1 MKEKTLI
8 YMSKNIK
15 RCIVFTIIALC
26 TISLIGLN
34 YGQTAQGATSV
45 TLSKAAQTETTITLS
60 WTKSND
66 VLFSSYALYLS
77 TTGTNGPFTQIWST
91 TSKDQTT
98 TYIYGLEPST
108 SYWFYIADSGSL
120 VGTSNSNTLEAAT
133 NPNPTI
139 AITSKTTTTA
149 SLQWSV
155 YNSYSTLVPFK
166 NYVIQ
171 MSTDSGPWATLTT
184 ITDVSQNTYMVTG
197 LSPATYGFRL
207 IDNSGNFSATSN
219 TEQLVIHKPVEAQI
233 NQPSIT
239 SINLGQQI
247 QLSAQASGGTGSF
260 NYQWYANNEIV
271 QSGPSSTLSFN
282 PSYAGSYNVKCIVT
296 DTQDTLLSPAT
307 TSTIA
312 LSVTEII
319 PTMQP
324 EQTTNIIPTQ
334 TSTQNQQNN
343 NQNNNEE
350 ATNNPINQNN
360 SNQGLP
366 TSYII
371 IIVVI
376 IVVLI
381 GIIAVFSIKQKSA
394 KKLST

>member
-1 MKEKTLI
+1 
-8 YMSKNIK
+8 
-15 RCIVFTIIALC
+15 
-26 TISLIGLN
+26 LIGLN
-34 YGQTAQGATSV
+34 YSQNVQGATSV
-45 TLSKAAQTETTITLS
+45 TLSKAGQTETTITLS

-66 VLFSSYALYLS
+66 VLFSSYALYMS
-77 TTGTNGPFTQIWST
+77 TDGTNGPFTQIWST

-98 TYIYGLEPST
+98 TYIYGLEPNT
-108 SYWFYIADSGSL
+108 AYWFYVADSGSL
-120 VGTSNSNTLEAAT
+120 VGTSNSNTLEAST

-139 AITSKTTTTA
+139 TITSKTTTTA

-155 YNSYSTLVPFK
+155 HNSYSTLVPFK

-171 MSTDSGPWATLTT
+171 MSTDNGPWATLTT

-219 TEQLVIHKPVEAQI
+219 TEQLVIHKQVEAQI
-233 NQPSIT
+233 NQPSVT

-247 QLSAQASGGTGSF
+247 QLSVQASGGTGSF

-271 QSGPSSTLSFN
+271 QSGPSSSLSFS
-282 PSYAGSYNVKCIVT
+282 PSFAGGYNIKCVVT

-307 TSTIA
+307 TSTIT

-324 EQTTNIIPTQ
+324 EQTTNIMPTQ
-334 TSTQNQQNN
+334 TSSQNQQNT
-343 NQNNNEE
+343 QNNNEE
-350 ATNNPINQNN
+350 TTTNPSNQNN
-360 SNQGLP
+360 NNQGLP

-371 IIVVI
+371 IIVVV

-381 GIIAVFSIKQKSA
+381 GAIAVFSIKQKSA
-394 KKLST
+394 KK